1 MISTRTQ
8 NKATPFSVLVTC
20 GTINNENGV
29 IRKYHPGL
37 ESATILRVPGDLSYR
52 NAGQQIA
59 AGRMEYL
66 SEERMKGLSKKTKK
80 EEQNLT

>member
-8 NKATPFSVLVTC
+8 NKQTPFSVLVIC
-20 GTINNENGV
+20 GTLNNENGV

-37 ESATILRVPGDLSYR
+37 ESPTILRVPGDLSYR

-66 SEERMKGLSKKTKK
+66 PEDRMKTLSRKTKR
-80 EEQNLT
+80 EEPNLS